1 MLRPM
6 HSPRQWLAWLPLAAG
21 LAGAVAGGCE
31 PQTEPASSERVV
43 QVELRAAD
51 APQWSGEGCTRGGCH
66 EGIEPIRSYESEM
79 MQRIQARGREV
90 GEPDGCTIC
99 HGGTPDGATAPDAH
113 AGAAAALTN
122 AGGPEAFYA
131 DPASP
136 WINDRTCGT
145 CHEELVAAQH
155 NSLMMTEAGKIQ
167 GTSWSFGTPAGD
179 GYDHVWAN
187 YATENPDDPN
197 ARLGTDAYREY
208 MAAKA
213 AAHPNVY
220 VDAHEAVPA
229 APEGHALDDPR
240 DAAFTYIRAE
250 CQRCHLGVKG
260 RARRG
265 DYRGMGCGACH
276 MPYGNE
282 GVYEGSD
289 RSLGPS
295 PAGRPLVHRIQGTRE
310 AVVSV
315 HGTDYAGIPVETCTT
330 CHNRGKRIGVSYQGL
345 MESAWGSPYTEGG
358 GGQPGLHSKHYLAM
372 EQDVH
377 YKAGMLCQDCHTSGD
392 VHGDRFLSGTN
403 LGMVEI
409 ECSDCHGTPQAYPW
423 ELPLGW
429 GDENE
434 RGEASGAARGVLR
447 EVPSHLEAGT
457 MHDVRDGYLVTA
469 RGNPMPDVVRDGA
482 EVVVHT
488 AGGKDIRLS
497 PLKRSLEQGELSVD
511 ATVAMVSN
519 ASHISS
525 MECYSCH
532 TSWAPQCYGCHVK
545 VDLSQGKRA
554 FDWVA
559 AGQKHQ
565 DPEHAADPDESA
577 YETWLAGEITE
588 MRSYL
593 RWEDPALGINGE
605 GRVSPIVP
613 GCQVSVTVVGEDGE
627 TVVRNQMFRTPA
639 HTEGAGEDG
648 QVGSDMSPLQP
659 HTTGKSR
666 SCESC
671 HASAKAMGFGFTGTR
686 ETPEPVVVDLQTADG
701 TVLPTSARE
710 QIAKVEGLSPSWS
723 AVLDQD
729 GRQTQTVGSHFLG
742 SGPLSESTRRRMDRR
757 NLCVDCHQEIPSGSV
772 PVSILHHI
780 ASAGGGLPVSR
791 DEHGSLVRGT
801 VLTAAWTEVLL
812 PLAGLG
818 LLGWV
823 FVRRRRRASSRTE

>member
-1 MLRPM
+1 MPALRP
-6 HSPRQWLAWLPLAAG
+6 LIAWVPAIAG
-21 LAGAVAGGCE
+21 LLGFVVSGCN
-31 PQTEPASSERVV
+31 PQSADTPRAAEVTV
-43 QVELRAAD
+43 VELSPAD
-51 APQWSGEGCTRGGCH
+51 APAWSGEGCTQAGCH
-66 EGIEPIRSYESEM
+66 NAIEPIRSYDSAM
-79 MQRIQARGREV
+79 MQQIQARGRDV

-99 HGGTPDGATAPDAH
+99 HGGDTGASTLPQAH
-113 AGAAAALTN
+113 TGASAALTA
-122 AGGPEAFYA
+122 AGGPETFYA

-136 WINDRTCGT
+136 WVNARTCGT

-167 GTSWSFGTPAGD
+167 GTTWSFGTPAGE
-179 GYDHVWAN
+179 GYEHRWAN
-187 YATENPDDPN
+187 YATQNPDDPE
-197 ARLGTDAYREY
+197 ARLGTDAYRAY
-208 MAAKA
+208 MADKT
-213 AAHPNVY
+213 AAHPNVF
-220 VDAHEAVPA
+220 VEAHEAVPS
-229 APEGHALDDPR
+229 APDGHALDDPR

-282 GVYEGSD
+282 GRYEGSD
-289 RSLGPS
+289 ASLGPNKT
-295 PAGRPLVHRIQGTRE
+295 GRPLVHRLQGTRD
-310 AVVSV
+310 APVSV
-315 HGTDYAGIPVETCTT
+315 HGTTYAGIPVETCTT

-392 VHGDRFLSGTN
+392 VHGDRFIAGSN

-434 RGEASGAARGVLR
+434 PGEAEGPARGVTTAL
-447 EVPSHLEAGT
+447 PGHLEDGHLADA
-457 MHDVRDGYLVTA
+457 HDGYLVTA
-469 RGNPMPDVVRDGA
+469 RGNPMPDVAKHGT
-482 EVVVHT
+482 EVIVST
-488 AGGKDIRLS
+488 ASGKDIRLS
-497 PLKRSLEQGELSVD
+497 PLKRSLEQGELSVE

-519 ASHISS
+519 AGHIAS

-545 VDLSQGKRA
+545 VDFSEGKRA

-565 DPEHAADPDESA
+565 QPEHAADPDESA
-577 YETWLAGEITE
+577 YQTWLSGEITE

-593 RWEDPALGINGE
+593 RWEDPALGVNGE

-613 GCQVSVTVVGEDGE
+613 GCQVSVTIVGEDGE
-627 TVVRNQMFRTPA
+627 TVVRNEMFRTPP
-639 HTEGAGEDG
+639 HTEGGGPQG

-671 HASAKAMGFGFTGTR
+671 HASAKAMGLGFAGTR

-701 TVLPTSARE
+701 TVLPASATE
-710 QIAKVEGLSPSWS
+710 QIATVQGLSPSWS
-723 AVLDQD
+723 AVLDAQ
-729 GRQTQTVGSHFLG
+729 GRQTQTVGSHFRG
-742 SGPLSESTRRRMDRR
+742 SGPLSEEQRSRMDRR
-757 NLCVDCHQEIPSGSV
+757 NLCVDCHQDIPRGTL
-772 PVSILHHI
+772 PVGILHHI
-780 ASAGGGLPVSR
+780 ADASGTLPATR
-791 DEHGSLVRGT
+791 DEHGNLVRSIT
-801 VLTAAWTEVLL
+801 RVASWTEVLL
-812 PLAGLG
+812 PVAGGIG
-818 LLGWV
+818 LLG
-823 FVRRRRRASSRTE
+823 FVLWRRRRRADASP